1 MKKITLYSYEEL
13 GKSARASAYKDMA
26 YDHNLMIKQGLKD
39 CAKVICKAF
48 DGIKWDGKKFH
59 GKQNPDIN
67 LVSALITLDEM
78 HNVELKNIVMFLLLI
93 DLRWN
98 TYGYSIAEWLNDAYK
113 KFFYKYQATPECIA
127 EYCKTCKVWFYVNG
141 ARCYDF

>member
-1 MKKITLYSYEEL
+1 MKTVKLYSYEEL
-13 GKSARASAYKDMA
+13 GKSAKASAYKDMA
-26 YDHNLMIKQGLKD
+26 YDHNVMIKQELKD

-48 DGIKWDGKKFH
+48 DGIKWDGKEFH
-59 GKQNPDIN
+59 GKQDPDMN

-78 HNVELKNIVMFLLLI
+78 HDVELKNIIMFLLLI
-93 DLRWN
+93 DLKWN

>member
-13 GKSARASAYKDMA
+13 GKSAKASAYKDMA
-26 YDHNLMIKQGLKD
+26 YDHNLMIKQELKD

-48 DGIKWDGKKFH
+48 DGIKWDGEKFH

-78 HNVELKNIVMFLLLI
+78 HNVELKNIIMFLLLI

-113 KFFYKYQATPECIA
+113 KFFYKYQANPECIA
-127 EYCKTCKVWFYVNG
+127 EYCKNCKAWFYVNG